1 MSHLRIKT
9 HRFDIMHRP
18 LQSLLIVCILTS
30 AMFLPAGAQQ
40 LPPRN
45 QKLKAPT
52 PPMGWNNWDAYG
64 ETINE
69 AQVRAN
75 AEWMAQ
81 HLKQFGWQYVVIDE
95 GWYVSNPGAKPEDI
109 KFSLD
114 DNGRFIPVLDR
125 FPSAVNGAGFKPLAD
140 YVHSL
145 GLKFGIHILRGIP
158 REAVTRNLRVALSPY
173 TASEAAVTDDTCPW
187 NTFMYGVQDAPSGQ
201 AYYNSIFQLYA
212 SWGVDF
218 VKVDCISDHPY
229 KPAEI
234 GMISYALWQTNR
246 DIVLSLSPGPTAL
259 DKADEVSRSAEMWRI
274 ADDFWDHWGP
284 LPEKD
289 KAWSQGV
296 LAQFGWTAKWAAFNQ
311 PGRWPDADM
320 LPLGRIG
327 PHPGDGGPPRNT
339 NLTHDEQV
347 TMMTLWSIFRS
358 PLIMGGDLPSSDEWT
373 TKLLTNPEVLAV
385 DQHSKDHK
393 PVIST
398 ESAVVWTAAP
408 EDGRGYYVAVFNLS
422 DKEQTLTYDWTK
434 LDLPKSTYAVRDLWN
449 SQDLGK
455 AATLK
460 VRLRPHAAVLYR
472 VVAEP

>member
-1 MSHLRIKT
+1 MDCGLSEVMSKHPRRRLNSTRAEATGPSYPDRSGWLVLLWLAQIKCESLGFAALALAGNDGVAVMADCGSYARRKWVSHLRIKT

-187 NTFMYGVQDAPSGQ
+187 NTFMYGVQ
-201 AYYNSIFQLYA
+201 
-212 SWGVDF
+212 
-218 VKVDCISDHPY
+218 
-229 KPAEI
+229 EI
-234 GMISYALWQTNR
+234 GT
-246 DIVLSLSPGPTAL
+246 
-259 DKADEVSRSAEMWRI
+259 
-274 ADDFWDHWGP
+274 
-284 LPEKD
+284 
-289 KAWSQGV
+289 
-296 LAQFGWTAKWAAFNQ
+296 
-311 PGRWPDADM
+311 
-320 LPLGRIG
+320 
-327 PHPGDGGPPRNT
+327 
-339 NLTHDEQV
+339 
-347 TMMTLWSIFRS
+347 
-358 PLIMGGDLPSSDEWT
+358 
-373 TKLLTNPEVLAV
+373 
-385 DQHSKDHK
+385 
-393 PVIST
+393 
-398 ESAVVWTAAP
+398 
-408 EDGRGYYVAVFNLS
+408 
-422 DKEQTLTYDWTK
+422 
-434 LDLPKSTYAVRDLWN
+434 
-449 SQDLGK
+449 
-455 AATLK
+455 
-460 VRLRPHAAVLYR
+460 RPR
-472 VVAEP
+472 VVTA

>member
-1 MSHLRIKT
+1 
-9 HRFDIMHRP
+9 
-18 LQSLLIVCILTS
+18 
-30 AMFLPAGAQQ
+30 MFLPAGAQQ

-52 PPMGWNNWDAYG
+52 PPMGWNSWDAYG

-81 HLKQFGWQYVVIDE
+81 HLKQFGWEYVVIDE
-95 GWYVSNPGAKPEDI
+95 GWYVTNPGAKPEDV

-114 DNGRFIPVLDR
+114 DNGRFIPVVDR
-125 FPSAVNGAGFKPLAD
+125 FPSAANGAGFKPLAD

-218 VKVDCISDHPY
+218 VKADCISDHPY
-229 KPAEI
+229 KAAEI

-284 LPEKD
+284 LPDKD

-311 PGRWPDADM
+311 RGRWPDADM

-373 TKLLTNPEVLAV
+373 TKLLTNPEVLDV
-385 DQHSKDHK
+385 DQHSKDHR

-398 ESAVVWTAAP
+398 ETAVVWTAAP
-408 EDGRGYYVAVFNLS
+408 EDGRGYYVAVFNLA
-422 DKEQTLTYDWTK
+422 DKEQTLTYDWIK
-434 LDLPKSTYAVRDLWN
+434 LGLPKSTYAVRDLWN

-460 VRLRPHAAVLYR
+460 VRLQPHAAVLYR
-472 VVAEP
+472 IVAEP